1 MNAVYIVTDH
11 QTETKPFSQGQSP
24 ASLQH
29 LPPVPP
35 LSLPGSA
42 ISHTNNYSA
51 SKPLH
56 IFARSETL
64 RQVGWRR
71 EWFPLCLDPFTL
83 WQSSERGLHHHYCG
97 FRALCFPP
105 PGGIKWT
112 VPSDKDRA
120 FQQFSKQEIQT
131 HSHTSLKSNSS
142 TSQSPAKKKKKKTL
156 TLKNHQRPCY
166 HQVIWLLTMSWLI
179 PVRHFTRKNWG
190 SFPFLFFFLLSNL
203 LQKLLSNPGKSD
215 SCRRGK
221 NLPCNWHWPH
231 WYTTFYPGM
240 HLKVCLFCCPVR
252 GVCAGVTVSEMTLWR

>member
-1 MNAVYIVTDH
+1 MEHFPFFKWLFTNPSSYFLKTFSSLSHVRLFSACVWGSMGAEKGNYTASDLGMTVGFGLGLRVGSRM
-11 QTETKPFSQGQSP
+11 TETREVSLVYECSVYCNRPPNGDQTLQSRSEP
-24 ASLQH
+24 RH

-112 VPSDKDRA
+112 VPSR
-120 FQQFSKQEIQT
+120 QR
-131 HSHTSLKSNSS
+131 
-142 TSQSPAKKKKKKTL
+142 QS
-156 TLKNHQRPCY
+156 
-166 HQVIWLLTMSWLI
+166 I
-179 PVRHFTRKNWG
+179 P
-190 SFPFLFFFLLSNL
+190 
-203 LQKLLSNPGKSD
+203 
-215 SCRRGK
+215 
-221 NLPCNWHWPH
+221 
-231 WYTTFYPGM
+231 
-240 HLKVCLFCCPVR
+240 
-252 GVCAGVTVSEMTLWR
+252 TV

>member
-1 MNAVYIVTDH
+1 MEKGVISSLSGPIYSVTELWKGITSSLLWLPSPLLSSAGWYKVDRPI
-11 QTETKPFSQGQSP
+11 QTK
-24 ASLQH
+24 
-29 LPPVPP
+29 
-35 LSLPGSA
+35 
-42 ISHTNNYSA
+42 
-51 SKPLH
+51 
-56 IFARSETL
+56 
-64 RQVGWRR
+64 
-71 EWFPLCLDPFTL
+71 
-83 WQSSERGLHHHYCG
+83 
-97 FRALCFPP
+97 
-105 PGGIKWT
+105 
-112 VPSDKDRA
+112 RA